1 MINKIFAADGNIN
14 LSPKGNF
21 ANLTKVDF
29 SSLVGILIQYVLI
42 IAAIVFFFV
51 LLIAG
56 IKWITSEGDEKKVGA
71 AKAQLTNALIGLAII
86 FGAWAIMGL
95 ISQMF
100 LGGQSLLNL
109 SLPTIGQ

>member
-1 MINKIFAADGNIN
+1 MINKIFAEEGINLNAPGQFKELGNI
-14 LSPKGNF
+14 KFGNMI
-21 ANLTKVDF
+21 A
-29 SSLVGILIQYVLI
+29 GLIQYVLI

-86 FGAWAIMGL
+86 FGAWAIISL
-95 ISQMF
+95 INQMF
-100 LGGQSLLNL
+100 NIDILNL
-109 SLPTIGQ
+109 NFPKF